1 MIKEKIQE
9 ALNQQINAEF
19 YSSYEYLA
27 MSAYFESV
35 NLSGFAQWMRLQSQ
49 EEYGHAIK
57 FYDYMQQVDGKI
69 TLMKI
74 DPPSGGWKSPLD
86 VFQETYAHEQ
96 KVTKSIYSLVEL
108 AMSEKDFATNNFLQ
122 WFVSEQVEE
131 EATALKILEKI
142 KLIGDN
148 KSALFLLDR
157 EMSQRSPAGGE

>member
-1 MIKEKIQE
+1 MIKDKIQK

-35 NLSGFAQWMRLQSQ
+35 NLSGFAQWMKLQSQ
-49 EEYGHAIK
+49 EEYGHAMKI
-57 FYDYMQQVDGKI
+57 YDYMQQVDGKI
-69 TLMKI
+69 SLMKI

-86 VFQETYAHEQ
+86 VFKETYAHEQ
-96 KVTKSIYSLVEL
+96 KVTKAIYALVEL
-108 AMSEKDFATNNFLQ
+108 AMNEKDFATNNFLQ
-122 WFVSEQVEE
+122 WFVNEQVEE
-131 EATALKILEKI
+131 ESTALKILERI

-157 EMSQRSPAGGE
+157 EMSQRTSSPEA